1 MQLDLLT
8 PSKKIFSGEVKL
20 VKLPGSTGSF
30 EVLNNH
36 APIISALTK
45 GELKV
50 ITESDETLRYKI
62 SGGVFEM
69 KNNNA
74 VALIESVIQ

>member
-8 PSKKIFSGEVKL
+8 PSKKKFSGEVKL

-36 APIISALTK
+36 APIISALTE